1 MSQYD
6 IERLEAMLLCLRD
19 QVDVLGDRLDTLR
32 GEQTQQLN
40 RLEAAVRA
48 FRPRSHAPS
57 VGRPT
62 YPSTQGPSRGSGSES
77 LA

>member
-6 IERLEAMLLCLRD
+6 TERLEAILLSLRD
-19 QVDVLGDRLDTLR
+19 QVDVLGDRLDALR
-32 GEQTQQLN
+32 GEQTQRFN
-40 RLEAAVRA
+40 RLEAMVTAL
-48 FRPRSHAPS
+48 RPRVHAPL

-62 YPSTQGPSRGSGSES
+62 YPSTQGPSRGPGSES